1 MHSSSIIT
9 ISIFWTFAFEAITIY
24 TEFKWPA
31 INCTVAFLPVPAL
44 SLLWLRYQVGQ
55 GLWVAIQH
63 RGEQSLGRKNGIIIL
78 IFSRRSALRDAG
90 YIFQVAH
97 HAHKTAEIA
106 SPRHHTHCKAI
117 RQQIL
122 QYIKIIKQLYCS
134 SAAWRPHNAEVARA
148 YESGPYLASASS
160 VIFYINIL
168 PLKVN

>member
-1 MHSSSIIT
+1 MACNKLHRSFSSCACAFTSLTSISSRAGIVGRHPAPWRT
-9 ISIFWTFAFEAITIY
+9 EPRENLQKKLDLLPTLCPPRCWIHISGRPRLPPSIY
-24 TEFKWPA
+24 TMLS
-31 INCTVAFLPVPAL
+31 VA
-44 SLLWLRYQVGQ
+44 
-55 GLWVAIQH
+55 
-63 RGEQSLGRKNGIIIL
+63 
-78 IFSRRSALRDAG
+78 D
-90 YIFQVAH
+90 
-97 HAHKTAEIA
+97 IA
-106 SPRHHTHCKAI
+106 SPRHPTHCKAI